1 MLKYEVSYGGVEKS
15 LEDTIRLHANSSLYQ
30 QLLTTYFA
38 PHLSNLRHLLFYPD
52 NIPLH
57 KTPAMLTW
65 FEENRLE
72 LIDVPAYSH
81 EFNTVV
87 YVWSWLKNYMQKQQS
102 KNKLELEPAFD
113 NGCESIPRNSLFII
127 LMFMIF
133 IIFG

>member
-1 MLKYEVSYGGVEKS
+1 M
-15 LEDTIRLHANSSLYQ
+15 NSSLYQ

-113 NGCESIPRNSLFII
+113 NGCESIPRNSIFSTCRTNYLFVNKSYFEVKY
-127 LMFMIF
+127 LLQCYSHLSCN
-133 IIFG
+133 